1 MQIYNDGY
9 LPITGDMHPTSMGQD
24 FKECWIS
31 AWPVI
36 GQAFEEAS
44 LGQTRFLENQRVFV
58 DRYGYKEEAF
68 FTFSFSP
75 ILDESGGVGG
85 LFHPVIEMTQ
95 QTLAERRLNIL
106 RAVADNTVNAR
117 TADEAFALILECLKA
132 FDLDLPFVL
141 LYSIAANGKEANLK
155 VSVGVEMDTPLAPA
169 KINLEEHSSQS
180 WPFTEV
186 IQNGKAVHV
195 EELGKIFGT
204 FDRGPYTERPEQA
217 LVFPVT
223 LHGTAQNNY
232 LLVAG
237 VSSRRSLDEKYRV
250 FFDLLTASITNALTK
265 ARAQDDERKKS
276 EALAEIDKA
285 KTVFFSNISH
295 EFRTPLTLMLGSL
308 EELLNKRTGEIAV
321 SDKEAIE
328 TSHRNAMRLLRLV
341 NNLLDFSRIE
351 AGKVQAQYQLTDL
364 AKYTTELAS
373 NFRSVVE
380 NAGLIFQVK
389 TDAVIQPVYIDKEMW
404 EKIVLNLLSNAFKY
418 TLKGSITISLT
429 TENNQVLLKVADTGV
444 GIPEA
449 ELPKM
454 FQRFHRVQN
463 VVGRTYEGTGIG
475 LSLVSELVKLHGGE
489 IKVQSTEGEGSA
501 FTVSIPT
508 GKAHLPT
515 QHVFEKELDFTA
527 SLSDAFINEATMLI
541 DQPFVT
547 GNGTEDLEVH
557 TDAATVLVVDDN
569 ADMRA
574 YIKNLLQKQYHVVT
588 ANNGMEALHQV
599 KEHSPQLILSDVMM
613 PVMDGI
619 QLLKA
624 VKENVQTQN
633 IPVILLSARAGEE
646 SKIEGYETGADD
658 YLVKPF
664 SAKELLARVG
674 ANIKLAQSRRQT
686 ETHLKSFFSQAP
698 AAIAIVSGPE
708 HVYTL
713 ANSLYQKLSS
723 RTEDQLVG
731 RNIKQV
737 WPEVEGQGIYELFDQ
752 VFTSGEP
759 YIAHEFPA
767 SFSEDGKTKT
777 GYYDFVAQPIKNND
791 GDVSD
796 IMIHAFEVT
805 EQIEARQRVEESE
818 SRFRTLTQSLPQLIW
833 TAKPDGHCDFFNQNW
848 YDYTGSTPE
857 QSFGDGW
864 AQYLHHQHA
873 QPLFAVWQQ
882 CLQTGEPIIFEF
894 QCRAK
899 DGHYEWFYVSGQALR
914 DEVGTITKW
923 IGTLTNIDERK
934 KAEAVLQES
943 ETRFRTL
950 AETLPQMIWMR
961 TVDGKI
967 EYASESWERYS
978 GNKDISEA
986 WKAMTHPD
994 DWNVVMTVWEK
1005 ATSNNS
1011 AYRHEVRLKNK
1022 EGEYRWH
1029 NAAGEPVKDEH
1040 GKVVKW
1046 IGALTDIHE
1055 QKTFAEKLEKL
1066 VAERTKELERSNED
1080 LQQFAHVASHDLK
1093 EPVRKIMTFGSRL
1106 KDEFEGDLPEKAKN
1120 YIAKIE
1126 GASKR
1131 MYSMIDGVLLYSS
1144 LGSGEQAVEKVD
1156 LNETLRHVETDLEVM
1171 IQQKHAVI
1179 YKEHLPV
1186 IEGSPVLLYQLF
1198 YNLVNN
1204 ALKFSKADAKPLI
1217 QIVSKK
1223 VKGQNRANDGRSDQE
1238 SLQIS
1243 IRDNGIGFDQSQA
1256 DKIFKSFSRL
1266 NPKDKYEGTGLGLAL
1281 CKKIAER
1288 HGGTMMAE
1296 GVEGEGATFTIVL
1309 PVKES

>member
-1 MQIYNDGY
+1 MNSSKRPQTEDPSVPQFLSGGGEMGKLIRSKDWSKTPLGSPDNWPQSLRTTVSLCLASNFPISIAWGLHRVQIYNDGY
-9 LPITGDMHPTSMGQD
+9 LPITGGMHPTSMGQD

-117 TADEAFALILECLKA
+117 TADEAFTLILECLKA

-155 VSVGVEMDTPLAPA
+155 GRVGVEMDTPIAPA
-169 KINLEEHSSQS
+169 KINLEEHSSKS

-186 IQNGKAVHV
+186 IQNRKAVHV
-195 EELGKIFGT
+195 EELGEIFGA
-204 FDRGPYTERPEQA
+204 FDCGPYTERPEQA

-265 ARAQDDERKKS
+265 VRAQEDERKKS

-308 EELLNKRTGEIAV
+308 EELLNKPNGEIAF

-380 NAGLIFQVK
+380 AAGLLFQVK
-389 TDAVIQPVYIDKEMW
+389 TDTLIQPVYIDKEMW

-418 TLKGSITISLT
+418 TLNGSITISLT
-429 TENNQVLLKVADTGV
+429 TENNQVLLKVKDTGV

-489 IKVQSTEGEGSA
+489 IKVQSKEAEGSV

-527 SLSDAFINEATMLI
+527 SLSDAFIEEATTLI
-541 DQPFVT
+541 DHKVLTVSGKESFE
-547 GNGTEDLEVH
+547 GH

-588 ANNGMEALHQV
+588 ANNGKDALHQV
-599 KEHSPQLILSDVMM
+599 KKHSPKLILSDIMM

-624 VKENVQTQN
+624 VKENIQTQN

-664 SAKELLARVG
+664 SAKELLARV
-674 ANIKLAQSRRQT
+674 ASQLKLVNLRQAT
-686 ETHLKSFFSQAP
+686 ETNVRNLFMQAP
-698 AAIAIVSGPE
+698 AAIGVLRGPQHIYE
-708 HVYTL
+708 LTNAMY
-713 ANSLYQKLSS
+713 K
-723 RTEDQLVG
+723 QLIGNRDVVG
-731 RNIKQV
+731 KPIRQAL
-737 WPEVEGQGIYELFDQ
+737 PELEGTGIYELLDK
-752 VFTSGEP
+752 VYTTGEP
-759 YIAHEFPA
+759 FIANKMPVTLQKENGVLEECILNYTCQA
-767 SFSEDGKTKT
+767 SRNET
-777 GYYDFVAQPIKNND
+777 GEINGILVHGVD
-791 GDVSD
+791 
-796 IMIHAFEVT
+796 VT
-805 EQIEARQRVEESE
+805 EQVTATQQIEASE
-818 SRFRTLTQSLPQLIW
+818 KQFRTFADSIQNLAWI
-833 TAKPDGHCDFFNQNW
+833 ANADGWIYWYNQRW
-848 YDYTGSTPE
+848 YDYTGTTLEDIQGWGWDKVHHPDHIE
-857 QSFGDGW
+857 KVVAFVREAWKKDEAFELTFPMRRHDGEYRW
-864 AQYLHHQHA
+864 FL
-873 QPLFAVWQQ
+873 
-882 CLQTGEPIIFEF
+882 T
-894 QCRAK
+894 RAYPVK
-899 DGHYEWFYVSGQALR
+899 DVIGNIE
-914 DEVGTITKW
+914 KW
-923 IGTLTNIDERK
+923 IGTN
-934 KAEAVLQES
+934 
-943 ETRFRTL
+943 
-950 AETLPQMIWMR
+950 
-961 TVDGKI
+961 
-967 EYASESWERYS
+967 
-978 GNKDISEA
+978 
-986 WKAMTHPD
+986 
-994 DWNVVMTVWEK
+994 
-1005 ATSNNS
+1005 
-1011 AYRHEVRLKNK
+1011 
-1022 EGEYRWH
+1022 
-1029 NAAGEPVKDEH
+1029 
-1040 GKVVKW
+1040 
-1046 IGALTDIHE
+1046 TDIHYQKTAE
-1055 QKTFAEKLEKL
+1055 QKKDQFISIASHELKTPLTAAKGYLDLLKLTLKEKSGPASLFAGKASDALNRL
-1066 VAERTKELERSNED
+1066 HNLIKELLDVSVIENGKLDYTVSAFDFNEMMNETIEGIQFVAKNHHIKKFGD
-1080 LQQFAHVASHDLK
+1080 LLHQVRGDKYRLQQVIVNLLTNAIKYSPNAKEVLVYVEEKDNMVQVAVKD
-1093 EPVRKIMTFGSRL
+1093 FGI
-1106 KDEFEGDLPEKAKN
+1106 GM
-1120 YIAKIE
+1120 
-1126 GASKR
+1126 SKQHL
-1131 MYSMIDGVLLYSS
+1131 D
-1144 LGSGEQAVEKVD
+1144 KVFD
-1156 LNETLRHVETDLEVM
+1156 RYYRVHE
-1171 IQQKHAVI
+1171 
-1179 YKEHLPV
+1179 
-1186 IEGSPVLLYQLF
+1186 
-1198 YNLVNN
+1198 N
-1204 ALKFSKADAKPLI
+1204 ALQFQGL
-1217 QIVSKK
+1217 
-1223 VKGQNRANDGRSDQE
+1223 
-1238 SLQIS
+1238 
-1243 IRDNGIGFDQSQA
+1243 GIGLFISYEIIGRHEGRIWVESEPGIGSTFCF
-1256 DKIFKSFSRL
+1256 KIPL
-1266 NPKDKYEGTGLGLAL
+1266 
-1281 CKKIAER
+1281 
-1288 HGGTMMAE
+1288 
-1296 GVEGEGATFTIVL
+1296 
-1309 PVKES
+1309 